1 MLAKQNFM
9 ILGTPH
15 MTSTKAREELNVILD
30 NTALERVKFTKFL
43 GVLIDECLT
52 WKNHI
57 NCISKTIS
65 RNIGVMNKLKHYI
78 PYRILHTLYCTLII
92 SPYLS
97 YGILIW
103 GNTCKSYLDKLV
115 KLQKWAI
122 RVISNSHYR
131 CHTAPLFAKCNF
143 LTVTD
148 MYSLELGVFMY
159 KFCTNDLPSAFK
171 EYFHKR
177 SSIHNYQTRHVND
190 LNLTN
195 NKKSFSDHSIRTCGP
210 IFWNSLPT
218 AIKDSKSVNHFR
230 NQFKGVLHLWALFL
244 KTLCI
249 FSKNKATSDKVSY
262 GSGQKC
268 SKELENY
275 SFTSVETI
283 VVKLQ

>member
-1 MLAKQNFM
+1 M

-15 MTSTKAREELNVILD
+15 MTSTKAREELNVMLD
-30 NTALERVKFTKFL
+30 NTALEGVKFTKFL

-78 PYRILHTLYCTLII
+78 PYRISYTLYCTSI

-97 YGILIW
+97 YGILTW

-131 CHTAPLFAKCNF
+131 CHTAPLFAKCNI

-159 KFCTNDLPSAFK
+159 VRDPGMQIKLLPFFSFVPVAAILDFK
-171 EYFHKR
+171 MAAIF
-177 SSIHNYQTRHVND
+177 SMFWPIFQV
-190 LNLTN
+190 LTN
-195 NKKSFSDHSIRTCGP
+195 KMI
-210 IFWNSLPT
+210 
-218 AIKDSKSVNHFR
+218 SK
-230 NQFKGVLHLWALFL
+230 W
-244 KTLCI
+244 
-249 FSKNKATSDKVSY
+249 
-262 GSGQKC
+262 
-268 SKELENY
+268 
-275 SFTSVETI
+275 
-283 VVKLQ
+283 